1 MKKRMGTTGF
11 TTIILLIVIAGLGYY
26 TYLNNQAGN
35 KQDPAVKSEQ
45 EKLLNYDFEKDY
57 PKTARETVK
66 LHCSYLKN
74 AYNDAFTE
82 DELFIVNKNIRQLFD
97 EELLAVNTEDQQLQG
112 MKDEI
117 QLYKDKKQRF
127 VSFTL
132 AEGSQIQYN
141 TENNIEYAK
150 MKVTLALNIDST
162 AVSVEEAYILRK
174 DTKGKWKILGWQA
187 LNNSSSESKS
197 SESKGDTER

>member
-11 TTIILLIVIAGLGYY
+11 TTIILIIVIAGLGYY
-26 TYLNNQAGN
+26 TYLNNHAGDN
-35 KQDPAVKSEQ
+35 QDTTAKSEQ
-45 EKLLNYDFEKDY
+45 EKLLDYDFDKDY

-74 AYNDAFTE
+74 AYNDAFSE
-82 DELFIVNKNIRQLFD
+82 DELFIVNKNIRHLFD
-97 EELLAVNTEDQQLQG
+97 KELLAVNTEDQQLQG

-127 VSFTL
+127 VSYSL

-141 TENNIEYAK
+141 TENDVEYAK
-150 MKVTLALNIDST
+150 MKVTLALNIDSS
-162 AVSVEEAYILRK
+162 AVSLEEEYILRK
-174 DTKGKWKILGWQA
+174 DAEGRWKILGWQA
-187 LNNSSSESKS
+187 VDNSSSK
-197 SESKGDTER
+197 SKGEAEK